1 MDDEQQTEEPQ
12 TEDRIDI
19 DLSGIDSPYS
29 TVPDGTY
36 QLTLADIKLGK
47 SKETARPMLSCR
59 WETPHPDTE
68 ETVSMFDYPLL
79 DSQRGKFRL
88 KQILIARGIDPNSRD
103 WTVPQLVGTML
114 LAEVEVEDTEEYGEQ
129 NRIRQILV
137 EVPKVV

>member
-1 MDDEQQTEEPQ
+1 MTDEQQTEEPQ

-36 QLTLADIKLGK
+36 LLTLADIKLGR
-47 SKETARPMLSCR
+47 SKEADRPMLSCR
-59 WETPHPDTE
+59 WETTHPETG

-79 DSQRGKFRL
+79 DQQRGKFRL
-88 KQILIARGIDPNSRD
+88 RQMIIAGGLDEND
-103 WTVPQLVGTML
+103 WTVPQLVGMRL
-114 LAEVEVEDTEEYGEQ
+114 SAEVEVEDSEEYGEQ

-137 EVPKVV
+137 EVPKKV

>member
-1 MDDEQQTEEPQ
+1 MNDEQQAEEPQ

-36 QLTLADIKLGK
+36 QLTLADIKLGRSK
-47 SKETARPMLSCR
+47 SDRPMLSCR
-59 WETPHPDTE
+59 WETVHPDTG

-79 DSQRGKFRL
+79 DQQRGKFRL
-88 KQILIARGIDPNSRD
+88 KQLLIARGLDMND
-103 WTVPQLVGTML
+103 WTVPQLVDTEL
-114 LAEVEVEDTEEYGEQ
+114 QAEVEVEDTEDYGEQ

-137 EVPKVV
+137 EVPKAV